1 VSVGPRGPMCSVL
14 SAAEDTSRP
23 SSSGR
28 FALVSPAPP
37 SRGASATVLAVPP
50 PPFSHLNS
58 YSWFV
63 VPADSIAGRIRSLF
77 YIALGNFIFPST
89 SSSFILRPT
98 GCLIS
103 APVIFNIVLLVI
115 VWDDRIN
122 KINVI
127 YVTPINLYV
136 TIFGV
141 VFATGTS
148 SYASTTCPQLTF
160 RSMELILRSHAQR
173 WNSSA
178 RARDP
183 ATAAAAFCS
192 H

>member
-1 VSVGPRGPMCSVL
+1 VL
-14 SAAEDTSRP
+14 CTQCRRRYVASIFLWKIRAGFARAAESGRV
-23 SSSGR
+23 SNSSGGT
-28 FALVSPAPP
+28 S
-37 SRGASATVLAVPP
+37 

-89 SSSFILRPT
+89 SSCFILRPT
-98 GCLIS
+98 GYLIS

-148 SYASTTCPQLTF
+148 SYASTTCPQLTS